1 MDARPTSRLPE
12 LSVANG
18 SSGLIR
24 LGDLAHIAE
33 AAGVTAISLDLS
45 SSWARWLVS
54 RQALPAV
61 RVASVWLGQP
71 WKRDRPAPAL
81 QYDRFAMSHRLNAAT
96 LAIDLGGPDGRIAS
110 PAFLI
115 PWVAQTRRRVSR
127 DCRLL
132 VAIRG
137 RHLVGGRP
145 HLAELT
151 ALRHLVEEWDLG
163 IALDLAYTVDPTWE
177 AEAAVFRLGN
187 HLRLLRVPT
196 SALDR
201 FAIGKDRVI
210 SRAVA
215 AAIDQGMPPE
225 IALVPTVPLIQVA
238 SRRAKLTNVDR
249 AVEAIENR
257 VASMKAQR
265 AQFLDQGLW
274 PNLRG

>member
-1 MDARPTSRLPE
+1 
-12 LSVANG
+12 
-18 SSGLIR
+18 
-24 LGDLAHIAE
+24 
-33 AAGVTAISLDLS
+33 
-45 SSWARWLVS
+45 
-54 RQALPAV
+54 
-61 RVASVWLGQP
+61 
-71 WKRDRPAPAL
+71 
-81 QYDRFAMSHRLNAAT
+81 
-96 LAIDLGGPDGRIAS
+96 
-110 PAFLI
+110 
-115 PWVAQTRRRVSR
+115 
-127 DCRLL
+127 
-132 VAIRG
+132 
-137 RHLVGGRP
+137 
-145 HLAELT
+145 LAELT
-151 ALRHLVEEWDLG
+151 ALRHLAEEWDLG
-163 IALDLAYTVDPTWE
+163 IALDLTDTVDPTWE

-196 SALDR
+196 CALDR

-238 SRRAKLTNVDR
+238 SRRAKLANVDR

>member
-1 MDARPTSRLPE
+1 
-12 LSVANG
+12 
-18 SSGLIR
+18 
-24 LGDLAHIAE
+24 
-33 AAGVTAISLDLS
+33 
-45 SSWARWLVS
+45 
-54 RQALPAV
+54 
-61 RVASVWLGQP
+61 
-71 WKRDRPAPAL
+71 
-81 QYDRFAMSHRLNAAT
+81 MSHRLSAGT
-96 LAIDLGGPDGRIAS
+96 LAIDLGGPDGHIAS
-110 PAFLI
+110 PAVLI
-115 PWVAQTRRRVSR
+115 PWVAQTRRHVSR

-151 ALRHLVEEWDLG
+151 ALRHLAEEWDLG
-163 IALDLAYTVDPTWE
+163 IALDLAATVDPTWE

-187 HLRLLRVPT
+187 HLRLIRVPT
-196 SALDR
+196 SALDK

-238 SRRAKLTNVDR
+238 SRRAKLADIDR
-249 AVEAIENR
+249 AVEAIVNR

-274 PNLRG
+274 PNRRG